1 MKIAVLG
8 GDGFCGWPSA
18 LHLAAEG
25 HQVTIID
32 NMSRRA
38 IADRLSAPS
47 LTPISSMYDRIKA
60 ARKVGDICYEYC
72 DIAIDY
78 GRFRD
83 LLDTIRP
90 DVVVHFAEQR
100 SAPYSML
107 GDTERRYTVH
117 NNMMGTN
124 TLMSLL
130 VELGQRPHI
139 VHLGTMGVYGYNTD
153 FGQIPEGYLDVTVN
167 STGKNVSIPYPGN
180 PGSIYHMTKVLDH
193 TVLQFY
199 AKNWGFQIT
208 DLHQGIVWGTETEI
222 TKTDTALINRFDYDG
237 EYGTVL
243 NRLIVQAQ
251 IGFPLTVY
259 GTGGQSRAFIH
270 ISDTAR
276 CIGLACANPPE
287 PGSRP
292 QVFNQV
298 AEVHTVR
305 DLAQMVAD
313 KTGTQIDFVD
323 NPRKEL
329 AENKLDVANEGLRG
343 LGLDPVLLQDGLVD
357 EVGDVVG
364 RYAAN
369 LDPSVIYSK
378 ARW

>member
-25 HQVTIID
+25 HNVTIID
-32 NMSRRA
+32 NLSRRA
-38 IADRLSAPS
+38 IADRLKAPS
-47 LTPISSMYDRIKA
+47 LTPIASIHDRMKA
-60 ARKVGDICYEYC
+60 AQAVGDVQYEYC

-78 GRFRD
+78 SRFRG
-83 LLDTIRP
+83 LLASLKP

-117 NNMMGTN
+117 NNTMGTN

-153 FGQIPEGYLDVTVN
+153 FGQIPEGYLDVTVC
-167 STGKNVSIPYPGN
+167 STGKQVSIPYPGN

-199 AKNWGFQIT
+199 AKNWGFPIT
-208 DLHQGIVWGTETEI
+208 DLHQGIVWGTQTEI
-222 TKTDTALINRFDYDG
+222 TRTDPALMNRFDYDG

-243 NRLIVQAQ
+243 NRLIVQSQ

-287 PGSRP
+287 PGTRP
-292 QVFNQV
+292 RVFNQV

-305 DLAQMVAD
+305 ELAHMVARE
-313 KTGTQIDFVD
+313 TGTPLDFVD

-329 AENKLDVANEGLRG
+329 SENKLDVANDGLRG
-343 LGLDPVLLQDGLVD
+343 LGFMPVRLEDALVS
-357 EVGDVVG
+357 EIAEVVG
-364 RYAAN
+364 RYADR
-369 LDPSVIYSK
+369 LDPAVIHSR

>member
-25 HQVTIID
+25 HHVTIID
-32 NMSRRA
+32 NLSRRA
-38 IADRLSAPS
+38 IAERLAAPS
-47 LTPISSMYDRIKA
+47 LTPIASIHDRIKA
-60 ARKVGDICYEYC
+60 AQTIGDIRYEYC

-78 GRFRD
+78 GRFRG
-83 LLDTIRP
+83 LLESLKP
-90 DVVVHFAEQR
+90 DAVVHCAEQR

-117 NNMMGTN
+117 NNTMGTN
-124 TLMSLL
+124 TLLSLL

-139 VHLGTMGVYGYNTD
+139 IHLGTMGVYGYNTD
-153 FGQIPEGYLDVTVN
+153 FGQTPEGYLDVTIRA
-167 STGKNVSIPYPGN
+167 TGKDVSIPHPTD

-199 AKNWGFQIT
+199 AKNWGFPVT
-208 DLHQGIVWGTETEI
+208 DLHQGIVWGTQTDL
-222 TKTDTALINRFDYDG
+222 TKADPALINRFDYDG

-251 IGFPLTVY
+251 IGYPLTVY
-259 GTGGQSRAFIH
+259 GTGGQARSFIH

-276 CIGLACANPPE
+276 CIGLACHTPPD
-287 PGSRP
+287 PGTRP
-292 QVFNQV
+292 RVFNQV

-305 DLAQMVAD
+305 DLAQMVAR
-313 KTGTQIDFVD
+313 KTGTPIAYVD
-323 NPRKEL
+323 NPRKEPRD
-329 AENKLDVANEGLRG
+329 NTLDISNAGLRD
-343 LGLDPVLLQDGLVD
+343 LGFTPVLLEDALLA
-357 EVGDVVG
+357 EIADVVG
-364 RYAAN
+364 HHADR
-369 LDPSVIYSK
+369 LDPAVIHSN